1 MRKPLLFIKKK
12 VDLPSQLVDLMEKM
26 LNSQKQ
32 TVHSHHNHRS
42 PCTTEELGELLYI
55 QISETR
61 KITLLNNPVS
71 ILNQM
76 HQSMSALKV
85 SWFQNPH
92 PNPKNNS
99 QVSYVFN

>member
-1 MRKPLLFIKKK
+1 MRKPLLFIKK

-42 PCTTEELGELLYI
+42 PCMTEELGELLYT

-61 KITLLNNPVS
+61 KI
-71 ILNQM
+71 
-76 HQSMSALKV
+76 A
-85 SWFQNPH
+85 
-92 PNPKNNS
+92 
-99 QVSYVFN
+99 

>member
-1 MRKPLLFIKKK
+1 MRKPLLFIKK

-42 PCTTEELGELLYI
+42 PCTTEELDESLYT

-61 KITLLNNPVS
+61 KI
-71 ILNQM
+71 
-76 HQSMSALKV
+76 A
-85 SWFQNPH
+85 
-92 PNPKNNS
+92 
-99 QVSYVFN
+99 